1 MSDTGEPGGTETGPE
16 SAAALAGTVLAEEA
30 ARQEAEA
37 AHAEAAVRDDEELPG
52 VGDDS
57 MTLKDG
63 LAAGGVS
70 TVTVL
75 ALLNAFDEL
84 DSAAATLLAPEI
96 QDTLGVSDLVIAVT
110 TVGGLIFVVA
120 GGLAMGRMADNFR
133 RPAIV
138 GVATLFWSVI
148 VFLTGFVV
156 NAFWYFVARSL
167 TAIGKSNTHPVQGP
181 IMADAYPI
189 GARAR
194 VYAIN
199 TVVGRLG
206 GLVAPLVLGG
216 LVGLIGGGE
225 AWRWAFW
232 LGAVPTLVLG
242 VVVMF
247 IKDPPRGQYEQKS
260 TIGEVIAETD
270 PPPISMGATWARISR
285 IRTFKT
291 ALIGFCALG
300 FTFVSIPLFINL
312 YLDDRF
318 ELTAF
323 ERAVVTSVP
332 GFLALLV
339 IPLVARRF
347 DGLYRE
353 SPPKALVLIGSLFV
367 PIAILVPIQMSMP
380 SPLGF
385 AIVGALSVVISSAI
399 FAMVGPLFAAITPYR
414 LRSQG
419 VAIGMGLI
427 LGIGGVGGAIIGGLI
442 SDAWGPRWAVMLVA
456 VPANLIGGLTLING
470 ARFIRN
476 DLSLITEE
484 IEEEQAEHE
493 RMTRDPEHVPVL
505 QVNNIDFSYGQVQ
518 VLFDVDFEVA
528 RGETLALLGTNGAG
542 KSTALRVISGLAIP
556 SRGVVRLNGQTITL
570 TSPEMR
576 VRLGIHQLPGG
587 KALFD
592 PMSIGD
598 NLEMAAYVYDNKADA
613 RRRIERVLDIFPQ
626 LADRLDDTAGD
637 LSGGQQ
643 QMLGLA
649 MALIH
654 DPEVLL
660 IDELSLGL
668 APVVVEQLLQVVEQL
683 KEAGQTMIIVEQSLN
698 VALAIADRAIFME
711 KGQVK
716 FEGPAHEL
724 LERDDLARAVFLGG
738 EQA

>member
-1 MSDTGEPGGTETGPE
+1 MNEPDQPDDSVPVEK

-30 ARQEAEA
+30 ARREAEDA
-37 AHAEAAVRDDEELPG
+37 AAEASVRADQDLPG
-52 VGDDS
+52 VGDETMS
-57 MTLKDG
+57 LRDG

-70 TVTVL
+70 TISVL

-84 DSAAATLLAPEI
+84 DNAAATLLAPEI
-96 QDTLGVSDLVIAVT
+96 QDTLGVSDLGIAVT

-120 GGLAMGRMADNFR
+120 GGLGLGRLADNSR
-133 RPAIV
+133 RPTIV
-138 GVATLFWSVI
+138 GIATIFWSII
-148 VFLTGFVV
+148 VFFTGFVV
-156 NAFWYFVARSL
+156 NAFWYFIARSL

-181 IMADAYPI
+181 ILADAYPI
-189 GARAR
+189 PARAR
-194 VYAIN
+194 IYAIN
-199 TVVGRLG
+199 NVVGRLG
-206 GLVAPLVLGG
+206 GLVAPLALGA
-216 LVGLIGGGE
+216 LVGLIGGDE

-232 LGAVPTLVLG
+232 VGAVPTLFLG
-242 VVVMF
+242 VVVLF
-247 IKDPPRGQYEQKS
+247 LKDPPRGQYEQKS

-270 PPPISMGATWARISR
+270 QPPISMGATWQRISQ

-291 ALIGFCALG
+291 ALVGFCALG
-300 FTFVSIPLFINL
+300 FTFVSVPLFVNL
-312 YLDDRF
+312 YLEDRF
-318 ELTAF
+318 DLSAF
-323 ERAVVTSVP
+323 ERAIVTSVP

-339 IPLVARRF
+339 IPLVAKRF

-353 SPPKALVLIGSLFV
+353 SPPKALALIGGLFL
-367 PIAILVPIQMSMP
+367 PIAVLVPIQMSMP

-385 AIVGALSVVISSAI
+385 AAVGALTVVISSAI

-419 VAIGMGLI
+419 VAIGMGMI

-442 SDAWGPRWAVMLVA
+442 SDALGPRWAVILIA
-456 VPANLIGGLTLING
+456 IPANLVGGLMLMNG

-476 DLSLITEE
+476 DLSLIAEE
-484 IEEEQAEHE
+484 IEEEQAEHD

-505 QVNNIDFSYGQVQ
+505 QVNNVDFAYGQVQ
-518 VLFDVDFEVA
+518 VLFDVGFQVA

-556 SRGVVRLNGQTITL
+556 RRGVVRLNGQTITL
-570 TSPEMR
+570 TSPETR
-576 VRLGIHQLPGG
+576 VKLGIHQLPGG

-592 PMSIGD
+592 PMSVGD
-598 NLEMAAYVYDNKADA
+598 NLAMAAYIYDDKADA
-613 RRRIERVLDIFPQ
+613 RRRIDRSLEVFPQ
-626 LADRLDDTAGD
+626 LADRLDDRAGD

-668 APVVVEQLLQVVEQL
+668 APVIVEQLLQVVERL

-716 FEGPAHEL
+716 FEGPAQEL